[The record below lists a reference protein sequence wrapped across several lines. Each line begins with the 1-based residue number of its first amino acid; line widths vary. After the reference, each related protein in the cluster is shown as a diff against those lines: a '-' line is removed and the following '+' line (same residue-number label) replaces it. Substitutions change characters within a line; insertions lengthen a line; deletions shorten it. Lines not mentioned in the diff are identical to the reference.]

1 MLFKKNMAVIITGLL
16 VMVLALAGCGGK
28 DKAAGKENAPAKTN
42 NLSMSLGGTTGVYY
56 RHGSALADYINQN
69 SKVIKAVPAT
79 SGGGQENV
87 RRVGRGEA
95 NLGLSNTPELINAW
109 NGTGGFEKLQDL
121 RFLGAGEKPIGLQIV
136 ALKKSGIKTL
146 DDLSGKRIVL
156 GAPGA
161 TARVMAENIFK
172 ERGLLDK
179 VKIVNYGHEEL
190 PDKLKD
196 GDIAAFGVLANVPV
210 SRISEIAATD
220 PVQIID
226 MAMAMKETDFM
237 KKYPYYE
244 EFPIKANSYKGL
256 DQDVMAFGMPAV
268 WFTNSK
274 VPEEAV
280 YEFMKLAYSEE
291 GIKALSSAFRDHD
304 QDSKQPLKNMVIPLH
319 PGAMKFWKEKGVNIP
334 EPKQK

>member
-1 MLFKKNMAVIITGLL
+1 MLFKKNVVVLTAGLL
-16 VMVLALAGCGGK
+16 VMILALAGCGGK
-28 DKAAGKENAPAKTN
+28 EQATDKGGEPAKTY

-69 SKVIKAVPAT
+69 SKVIKVVPAT

-146 DDLSGKRIVL
+146 EDLVGKRVVL

-172 ERGLLDK
+172 EKGLLDK
-179 VKIVNYGHEEL
+179 VQIVNYGHEEI

-196 GDIAAFGVLANVPV
+196 GDIAAFGTLSNVPV
-210 SRISEIAATD
+210 ARISEIAATD
-220 PVQIID
+220 PVWIID
-226 MAMAMKETDFM
+226 LAGAMKETDFL
-237 KKYPYYE
+237 KKYPFYE

-256 DQDVMAFGMPAV
+256 DQDVMSFGMPAV
-268 WFTNSK
+268 WFTNAK
-274 VPEEAV
+274 VPEEAI

-291 GIKALSSAFRDHD
+291 GIKALSVTFRDHD
-304 QDSKQPLKNMVIPLH
+304 HDSKEPLKNMVIPLH
-319 PGAMKFWKEKGVNIP
+319 PGALKFWKEKGIAIP